1 MKWVEEKVGGTT
13 KMKLVPDD
21 YDEGKKE
28 VPQRDLTTGGASLI
42 SMGMSDEDFKRIFKT
57 QTNRENIATQT
68 EKEKK
73 R

>member
-21 YDEGKKE
+21 YDKGQKE

-68 EKEKK
+68 KTE
-73 R
+73 